1 MDIAREL
8 WEPWSV
14 EDVGLLF
21 ADAPFR
27 WWISGG
33 HALEL
38 HTGESW
44 RSHSD
49 LDVGICRSQAA
60 ETYVWLADW
69 DLYLAAAGRLTPWDG
84 RPLGAARS
92 ENNVWARESEDCPWR
107 FDLTV
112 GAGNAK
118 GWVYRRDRSV
128 TRLWNRAVLKSSSG
142 LPYLAPDLQLL
153 FKAKHPRPKDHV
165 DAQQVIPTLDG
176 EARRFLADHMSP
188 EHPWQK
194 LLLDNPPTHS

>member
-1 MDIAREL
+1 MDIPLDR

-14 EDVGLLF
+14 EQAGLLF

-44 RSHSD
+44 RSHDD
-49 LDVGICRSQAA
+49 LDVGVCRSQAA
-60 ETYVWLADW
+60 EAYAWLDDW

-92 ENNVWARESEDCPWR
+92 HNNVWARESEDCPWR

-112 GAGNAK
+112 GSGIPRE
-118 GWVYRRDRSV
+118 WVYRRDRSV
-128 TRLWNRAVLKSSSG
+128 TRPWNRAVLKSSSG
-142 LPYLAPDLQLL
+142 VPYLAPDLQLL
-153 FKAKHPRPKDHV
+153 FKAKHTRPKDHV
-165 DAQQVIPTLDG
+165 DAERVIPTLDG
-176 EARRFLADHMSP
+176 EARRFLADHLSP
-188 EHPWQK
+188 EHPWQR
-194 LLLDNPPTHS
+194 LLMDNPPTHS